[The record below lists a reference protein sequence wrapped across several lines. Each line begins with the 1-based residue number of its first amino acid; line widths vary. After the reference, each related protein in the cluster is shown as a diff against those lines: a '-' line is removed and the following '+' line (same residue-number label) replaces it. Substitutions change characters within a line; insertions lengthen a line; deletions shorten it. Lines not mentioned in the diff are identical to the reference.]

1 MGSGTTL
8 KALHVGIS
16 RSPAKPLLC
25 SKQFNHFI
33 YNEKDWHFYGSS
45 TGTCEEL
52 ANQIA
57 EKLGVSST
65 DVHSVDKMTAD
76 KIKEYEVLVLGTSTW
91 GDGELQDDWYDG
103 VKVLKNA
110 DISMKFVAL
119 FGCGDS
125 ESYCDTFCDGIGVL
139 YEDLKDSGC
148 TFLGNKVSTN
158 GYSFSSSIAVVDGAF
173 VGLPLDEVNES
184 DKTAERIDAWTAE
197 IKASSRKETDH
208 PFTLNGWSACIM
220 QMISFI

>member
-33 YNEKDWHFYGSS
+33 YNEKDWCFLWFQYRN
-45 TGTCEEL
+45 L
-52 ANQIA
+52 RR
-57 EKLGVSST
+57 V
-65 DVHSVDKMTAD
+65 

-103 VKVLKNA
+103 VKVLKSA
-110 DISMKFVAL
+110 DLSMKFVAL

-148 TFLGNKVSTN
+148 TFLGNKVSTD

-184 DKTAERIDAWTAE
+184 NKTAERIDAWTAE
-197 IKASSRKETDH
+197 IKSK
-208 PFTLNGWSACIM
+208 L
-220 QMISFI
+220 

>member
-1 MGSGTTL
+1 M
-8 KALHVGIS
+8 
-16 RSPAKPLLC
+16 
-25 SKQFNHFI
+25 
-33 YNEKDWHFYGSS
+33 
-45 TGTCEEL
+45 

-103 VKVLKNA
+103 VKVLKSA
-110 DISMKFVAL
+110 DLSMKFVAL

-125 ESYCDTFCDGIGVL
+125 DSYCDTFCDGIGVL

-148 TFLGNKVSTN
+148 TFLGNKVSTD

-184 DKTAERIDAWTAE
+184 NKTAERIDAWTAE

-208 PFTLNGWSACIM
+208 PFKVNGWSACIM

>member
-1 MGSGTTL
+1 MKKTG
-8 KALHVGIS
+8 V
-16 RSPAKPLLC
+16 
-25 SKQFNHFI
+25 
-33 YNEKDWHFYGSS
+33 FYGSS

-103 VKVLKNA
+103 VKVLKSA
-110 DISMKFVAL
+110 DLSMKFVAL

-125 ESYCDTFCDGIGVL
+125 DSYCDTFCDGIGVL

-148 TFLGNKVSTN
+148 TFLGNKVSTD

-184 DKTAERIDAWTAE
+184 NKTAERIDAWTSATFAGSYKS
-197 IKASSRKETDH
+197 IKKIMCLRIWRNTLSVQIKDIICMMQADH
-208 PFTLNGWSACIM
+208 PFKVNGWSV
-220 QMISFI
+220 SFLELAFYFGIF

>member
-1 MGSGTTL
+1 MKKTG
-8 KALHVGIS
+8 V
-16 RSPAKPLLC
+16 
-25 SKQFNHFI
+25 
-33 YNEKDWHFYGSS
+33 FYGSS

-103 VKVLKNA
+103 VR
-110 DISMKFVAL
+110 
-119 FGCGDS
+119 
-125 ESYCDTFCDGIGVL
+125 VL

-148 TFLGNKVSTN
+148 TFLGNKVSTD

-184 DKTAERIDAWTAE
+184 NKTAERIDAWTAE
-197 IKASSRKETDH
+197 IKSK
-208 PFTLNGWSACIM
+208 L
-220 QMISFI
+220 